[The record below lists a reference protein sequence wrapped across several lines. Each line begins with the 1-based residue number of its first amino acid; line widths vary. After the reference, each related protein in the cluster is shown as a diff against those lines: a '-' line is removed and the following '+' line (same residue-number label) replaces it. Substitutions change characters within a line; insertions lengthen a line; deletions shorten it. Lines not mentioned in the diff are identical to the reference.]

1 MPVVAVALRYKRSEV
16 GLVDFAGPWSLHPVV
31 FQEEDT
37 NRRQFWQEN
46 VLGCNSAALSRDLGK
61 ALQGSRNLSCNLG
74 SLRPTLQ
81 CGDLQ
86 REQVCDLIVI
96 EVGASDSIGCV
107 TCSYNT
113 PPIVGNVSMNDR
125 GAKWLSIPA
134 AVFVLSAVAPVLRAT
149 VLQVVNL
156 G

>member
-1 MPVVAVALRYKRSEV
+1 MPVVAVALRHKRSEV
-16 GLVDFAGPWSLHPVV
+16 GLVDFAGPRFMYPVR
-31 FQEEDT
+31 FQGKDT
-37 NRRQFWQEN
+37 NRRQFWQED

-81 CGDLQ
+81 CGYLQ

-96 EVGASDSIGCV
+96 EVGASDSIDCV
-107 TCSYNT
+107 TCACNT

-125 GAKWLSIPA
+125 GAQWLSIGA
-134 AVFVLSAVAPVLRAT
+134 AVFVLRAVPPEFRAPVLE
-149 VLQVVNL
+149 VKNL
-156 G
+156 S